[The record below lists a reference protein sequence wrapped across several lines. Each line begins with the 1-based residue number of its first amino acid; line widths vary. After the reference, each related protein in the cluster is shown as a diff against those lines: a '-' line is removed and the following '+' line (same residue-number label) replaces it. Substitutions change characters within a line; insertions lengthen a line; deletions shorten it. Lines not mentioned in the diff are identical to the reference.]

1 MDGAGKAREG
11 KGGEGRR
18 EPGTGTGLTG
28 GKGGGRLANMR
39 IRKRQRKGNVEEEA
53 RAEGSPCFS
62 ILKGGDWSIQ
72 KSSEDEDYRG
82 PAGRGTDDD
91 VVIGP
96 GLAAMVQQS
105 AEATAVVQE
114 KEYKG
119 EEEEEEE
126 DEDEDD
132 EVGRIE
138 PVRRNISAIEAVRL
152 GLQKWNARHA
162 QPGEDYKIG
171 AGGGGRDQE
180 GEEQPQKKI
189 KTTSSQQQQQQEQA
203 LRRRRRR
210 SSSSSA
216 VAPLSPMSGNSRCQT
231 SRTGF
236 GSEPSS
242 MAKPVDQSRSTMKGN
257 CDAGGVRSHG
267 GDVEVEDNEE
277 ETTRHY
283 VRRGL
288 RKGCGTGDAQFQV
301 QSAPKQIPADDDHDH
316 HHVQET
322 AAATAGPRGG
332 GAPAEVSYNLWL
344 SD

>member
-1 MDGAGKAREG
+1 
-11 KGGEGRR
+11 
-18 EPGTGTGLTG
+18 
-28 GKGGGRLANMR
+28 MR

-53 RAEGSPCFS
+53 RAEESPCFS

-82 PAGRGTDDD
+82 PAGRDNDDD

-96 GLAAMVQQS
+96 GLTVMVQS
-105 AEATAVVQE
+105 AEATAVVQK
-114 KEYKG
+114 KEDKV
-119 EEEEEEE
+119 EEEEE
-126 DEDEDD
+126 
-132 EVGRIE
+132 GRIE

-171 AGGGGRDQE
+171 AAGGGGERDQE
-180 GEEQPQKKI
+180 EEEQPQKKI
-189 KTTSSQQQQQQEQA
+189 KTTSSQQQQQHQEQA

-210 SSSSSA
+210 SSSSA

-242 MAKPVDQSRSTMKGN
+242 MAKAVDQSRSTMKGN
-257 CDAGGVRSHG
+257 CDGRGVRSHG

-301 QSAPKQIPADDDHDH
+301 QSTPKQIPPDDDYDDDDH
-316 HHVQET
+316 HVPET
-322 AAATAGPRGG
+322 AAAAGPRGGG
-332 GAPAEVSYNLWL
+332 GAPAEVTYNLWL

>member
-1 MDGAGKAREG
+1 
-11 KGGEGRR
+11 
-18 EPGTGTGLTG
+18 
-28 GKGGGRLANMR
+28 MR

-53 RAEGSPCFS
+53 RAEESPCFS

-82 PAGRGTDDD
+82 PAGRGNDDDD

-96 GLAAMVQQS
+96 GLTVM
-105 AEATAVVQE
+105 EATAVVQK
-114 KEYKG
+114 KEDK

-126 DEDEDD
+126 E
-132 EVGRIE
+132 EVGGEGGRIE

-171 AGGGGRDQE
+171 AAGGGGERDQE
-180 GEEQPQKKI
+180 EEEEEEQPQKKI
-189 KTTSSQQQQQQEQA
+189 KTTSSQQQQHHQEQA

-242 MAKPVDQSRSTMKGN
+242 MAKAVDQSRSTMKGN
-257 CDAGGVRSHG
+257 CDARGVRSHG

-301 QSAPKQIPADDDHDH
+301 QSTPKQIPPDDDYDDDD

-322 AAATAGPRGG
+322 AAAAAATGPRGGGGG
-332 GAPAEVSYNLWL
+332 GAPAEVTYNLWL